1 MKSDKPLGLEINKGL
16 ITAKQ
21 DSLVTSIITSGKAN
35 ILFIGLPLVVGSLY
49 VLRQWYVFKSVEDA
63 IFVSM
68 LIAATMILLK
78 GIKIIHSYFVN
89 KGIDFYRFVLS
100 SDFPGKAYQ
109 VYSDLYKE
117 VFDSKRMLLA
127 GVLYGIL
134 IGSSPIIF
142 NLWEG
147 QLLLLILLCVFL
159 FFVNFVTG
167 IAFFGLVKFFIRSF
181 SLANIIKVDL
191 WKFENPST
199 NFLINISR
207 QISCLTVIY
216 ISISISSLLFSE
228 FSFNRIVIGYSFFAC
243 ITALSVLFL
252 PLIPIARERKEE
264 KLKALSEIDEE
275 LQKEFQEMIKEVKSS
290 QGAVNLSR
298 LESLLSLREKIASI
312 LIWPLRSKLLSST
325 LYIILISSI
334 PVILKFFLE
343 KFLSNWID

>member
-1 MKSDKPLGLEINKGL
+1 MKSDKPLIPEINKGFT
-16 ITAKQ
+16 TAKQ
-21 DSLVTSIITSGKAN
+21 DSLVPSIITSGKAN
-35 ILFIGLPLVVGSLY
+35 ILFVVLPLVVGSLY
-49 VLRQWYVFKSVEDA
+49 ILRQWYVFKAVEDA

-78 GIKIIHSYFVN
+78 GIRIIHNYFVN

-117 VFDSKRMLLA
+117 VFDSKRMLLT

-134 IGSSPIIF
+134 VGASPIIF
-142 NLWEG
+142 DLWEG
-147 QLLLLILLCVFL
+147 HLLLLILLCVFL

-167 IAFFGLVKFFIRSF
+167 IAFYGLIKFFIRSF
-181 SLANIIKVDL
+181 SLGKIIKVDL

-199 NFLINISR
+199 NFIINISR
-207 QISCLTVIY
+207 QISWLTVVY
-216 ISISISSLLFSE
+216 ISISIASLLFSE
-228 FSFNRIVIGYSFFAC
+228 FPFNRIVIGYSCFAC

-252 PLIPIARERKEE
+252 PLVPIARERKEE

-275 LQKEFQEMIKEVKSS
+275 LQIEFQKMIQKVKST
-290 QGAVNLSR
+290 QDVVNLSR

-325 LYIILISSI
+325 LYIILVSSI

-343 KFLSNWID
+343 KSLSNWVD